1 MDDHA
6 WLQFRAFTQ
15 GWTNAAAIRHRHV
28 NGWIVSVPQAG
39 SHWLKFMMGHA
50 IAAAYGAPPPENIQ
64 DERLCGHPR
73 RPPRDLASRFNF
85 PVTVHSHTMPH
96 RLMRRASIRHA
107 LHFPRYVI
115 LVRDL
120 RAALVSNFEKWKDRY
135 NCDFSTY
142 LHGDVRFRKRSTGI
156 RFNSDI
162 WMRMRF
168 LNEWGDIMRRD
179 PARFLVIRYEDMVKD
194 PAAATL
200 STLAHFGFSR
210 VTAEHARLGAARAT
224 KDEMAAASNDRQK
237 RVVVRDEKRH
247 WSTWFSA
254 DDRKFMAAVTLR
266 NLVHPFGYDYQ
277 DSLKWQPAPP

>member
-6 WLQFRAFTQ
+6 WLKFRAFTQ

-28 NGWIVSVPQAG
+28 DGWIVSVPQAG

-73 RPPRDLASRFNF
+73 RPPRELASRFSF

-96 RLMRRASIRHA
+96 RLMRRAFIRNA

-120 RAALVSNFEKWKDRY
+120 RAALVSNYEKWKDRY

-142 LHGDVRFRKRSTGI
+142 LRGDVRFRKRSTGI

-168 LNEWGDIMRRD
+168 LNEWGGMQARD

-200 STLAHFGFSR
+200 ATLAHFGFSR
-210 VTAEHARLGAARAT
+210 ITAEHAALGAARAT
-224 KDEMAAASNDRQK
+224 KDEMAATSNDRQK

-254 DDRKFMAAVTLR
+254 DDRNFMAAVTQR

-277 DSLKWQPAPP
+277 VGLS